1 VKKLLP
7 ERKREKPQIILTNLI
22 DVILLLV
29 FFFMITSSFAKD
41 QRQIP
46 VNVPTAQSGATLDE
60 NVVSLQVSENGHIF
74 LSGQEIT
81 LAELGT
87 RLPEVLR
94 DSPGTSIVV
103 EADQQVDYGK
113 IIGLLDVVRQAGGSN
128 IGLSV
133 RHTQLK

>member
-1 VKKLLP
+1 MKKLLP